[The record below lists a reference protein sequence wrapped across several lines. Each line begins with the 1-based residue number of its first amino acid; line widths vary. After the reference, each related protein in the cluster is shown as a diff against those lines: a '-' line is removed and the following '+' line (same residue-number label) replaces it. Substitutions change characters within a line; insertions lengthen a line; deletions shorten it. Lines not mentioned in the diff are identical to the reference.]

1 MESARGNYAL
11 FWDYD
16 TKFHLQLIGCSKN
29 SILTLFLST
38 LYRMTQKNIIMN
50 SEDPVSAVA
59 FSQADHAEIIEAV
72 KTKDRERLCHAIE
85 RHLSPLHEFYKEE
98 V

>member
-1 MESARGNYAL
+1 
-11 FWDYD
+11 
-16 TKFHLQLIGCSKN
+16 
-29 SILTLFLST
+29 
-38 LYRMTQKNIIMN
+38 MN